1 MDPVLALQLQTY
13 LTISESTIKRER
25 EKCKLLAEELQ
36 VSQRT
41 VANYEERIL
50 ELETIIMRLQAP
62 QVSLLK
68 MPKDKSGGVI
78 TVILNKGC
86 AVDVLAHGT
95 LIAESIACVHLSCSE
110 PCPTPEIMLQTGNR
124 NSKQDAAEKMC
135 ELWSTWFE
143 HEAKKRK
150 EETEQLRR

>member
-1 MDPVLALQLQTY
+1 MNPVLALQLQTY

-50 ELETIIMRLQAP
+50 ELETMIMRLQAP
-62 QVSLLK
+62 QVSLFK
-68 MPKDKSGGVI
+68 VPKAKSVGVI
-78 TVILNKGC
+78 TVILNKGS
-86 AVDVLAHGT
+86 AVDVEAHGT
-95 LIAESIACVHLSCSE
+95 SIAQSTACVHLSSTE

-124 NSKQDAAEKMC
+124 SSGNNV
-135 ELWSTWFE
+135 
-143 HEAKKRK
+143 
-150 EETEQLRR
+150 

>member
-1 MDPVLALQLQTY
+1 MDQVLGY
-13 LTISESTIKRER
+13 LAISERTINRER
-25 EKCKLLAEELQ
+25 EKIKLLAEELQ

-62 QVSLLK
+62 QVSFFEV
-68 MPKDKSGGVI
+68 PKAKSGGVI
-78 TVILNKGC
+78 KVILNTGRGFDFV
-86 AVDVLAHGT
+86 AQGT
-95 LIAESIACVHLSCSE
+95 LIAERMIACVHLSSTE

-124 NSKQDAAEKMC
+124 NSKLDAAEKMC

-150 EETEQLRR
+150 EEKKQ